1 MSDMTGHKYKC
12 PNNDKN
18 RRKKIFYVINTQE
31 I

>member
-18 RRKKIFYVINTQE
+18 RKKIFYVINTQE